1 MAFSATFLRN
11 KDVTYRKDFGNFM
24 IRIYDGMI
32 GSITQQ
38 PGERHFEKNQKY
50 NYAFYGRNV
59 KHEDEESDQEA
70 F

>member
-1 MAFSATFLRN
+1 
-11 KDVTYRKDFGNFM
+11 M